1 MEIENSGTLGRFDEV
16 ENFISK
22 NGDKWLDKLV
32 DEYGESGLHRVSDTI
47 KFHLPIVLSYLSIS
61 NPKIPVNDLVAKKK
75 ILDLGCG
82 ATEPTDFKEN
92 KRAHEPWLCRVLY
105 GIGAHPIGIDIG
117 DLSKEKF
124 ENYSLDLMKLNSLKF
139 LKKHSI
145 DLAHERLFINPLGTS
160 PTLMDK
166 YPQKIRF
173 KRIDELIKQ
182 LHRIVKPE
190 GYLVHNES

>member
-1 MEIENSGTLGRFDEV
+1 MLKTQGPEYETL
-16 ENFISK
+16 
-22 NGDKWLDKLV
+22 
-32 DEYGESGLHRVSDTI
+32 
-47 KFHLPIVLSYLSIS
+47 
-61 NPKIPVNDLVAKKK
+61 
-75 ILDLGCG
+75 
-82 ATEPTDFKEN
+82 
-92 KRAHEPWLCRVLY
+92 
-105 GIGAHPIGIDIG
+105 
-117 DLSKEKF
+117 